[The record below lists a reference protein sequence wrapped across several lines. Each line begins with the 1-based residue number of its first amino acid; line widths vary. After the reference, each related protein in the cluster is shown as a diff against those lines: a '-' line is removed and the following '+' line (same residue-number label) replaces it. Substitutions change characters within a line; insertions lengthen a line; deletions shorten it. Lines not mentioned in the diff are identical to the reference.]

1 MGRKSREKYH
11 LTLHQQAHQKL
22 VSMQAFGES
31 RAKDKLTGAD
41 RNRIYSFA
49 TYKTY
54 RRAVM
59 RFIKYVEHNHPE
71 STTLK
76 KAKKYANEWLSTR
89 VDAGMSAWTVSM
101 ETSALCKLYGILPD
115 DPKRF
120 HAPQRRREDIKRSR
134 GEAKRDKHFST
145 KNNDELIK
153 FAIGTGARRNILE
166 KLRGGDLWSKERVG
180 ARIAELENKEA
191 LSNEEERQLKNLKEA
206 LEAFPEF
213 SFYLAHNQDKG
224 GRYRVSPILP
234 EYQDLIVSRMRSVA
248 PDELVFRHI
257 HSAADIHSYR
267 GEYARRIYRRYER
280 DLRTL
285 PYNKYNRGTKKWYQG
300 DVYICRS
307 DEKGRRLDRM
317 ALYKTS
323 LSLGHSR
330 IDVVARNYLYGL

>member
-1 MGRKSREKYH
+1 MGRKNRDKYFK
-11 LTLHQQAHQKL
+11 TLHQQAHEKL
-22 VSMQAFGES
+22 VSMQAFGDS
-31 RAKDKLTGAD
+31 RAKDKLIGAD
-41 RNRIYSFA
+41 KGKIYSFA

-59 RFIKYVEHNHPE
+59 RFVRYVEKTHPE
-71 STTLK
+71 CTTLK
-76 KAKKYANEWLSTR
+76 RAKRFANEWLQSR
-89 VDAGMSAWTVSM
+89 VDANLSAWTISM
-101 ETSALCKLYGILPD
+101 ETSALCKIYGILPD
-115 DPKRF
+115 DPQRF
-120 HAPQRRREDIKRSR
+120 HAPSRRREDIKRSR
-134 GEAKRDKHFST
+134 GDAKRDKHFSA

-166 KLRGGDLWSKERVG
+166 KLRGGDLWSKERVVS
-180 ARIAELENKEA
+180 RIAELENKET
-191 LSNEEERQLKNLKEA
+191 LSNDDERQLKNLKEA

-224 GRYRVSPILP
+224 GRYRVAPILP
-234 EYQDLIVSRMRSVA
+234 EYQDLIVRRMRSVA
-248 PDELVFRHI
+248 ADELVFRHI

-330 IDVVARNYLYGL
+330 VDVVARNYLYGL

>member
-1 MGRKSREKYH
+1 MGRKNREKYFK
-11 LTLHQQAHQKL
+11 TLHQQFHEKL
-22 VSMQAFGES
+22 VSLQAFGES
-31 RAKDKLTGAD
+31 RAEDKKSGAD
-41 RNRIYSFA
+41 RNKIYSFA
-49 TYKTY
+49 TYQTY

-59 RFIKYVEHNHPE
+59 RFVKYVTKEHPE
-71 STTLK
+71 CTTMK
-76 KAKKYANEWLSTR
+76 KAKRYVNEWLQTR
-89 VDAGMSAWTVSM
+89 VDAGLSAWTISM
-101 ETSALCKLYGILPD
+101 ETSAISKIYGILPD

-120 HAPQRRREDIKRSR
+120 HAPSRRREDIKRSR
-134 GEAKRDKHFST
+134 GEAKRDKHFSM
-145 KNNDELIK
+145 KNNNELIK

-166 KLRGGDLWSKERVG
+166 KLRGDDLWSKERAVS
-180 ARIAELENKEA
+180 RIAELENKEA

-224 GRYRVSPILP
+224 GRYRVAPILP
-234 EYQDLIVSRMRSVA
+234 EYQDLIVSRMKSVA

-330 IDVVARNYLYGL
+330 VDIVARNYLYGL